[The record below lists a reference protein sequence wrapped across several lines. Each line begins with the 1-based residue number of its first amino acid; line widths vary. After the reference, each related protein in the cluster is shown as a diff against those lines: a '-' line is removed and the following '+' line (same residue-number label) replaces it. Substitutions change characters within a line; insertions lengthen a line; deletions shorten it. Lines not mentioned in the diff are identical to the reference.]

1 MSLGLRLTKV
11 QNLSTAIII
20 FSRHNSTR
28 LPGKALKLIH
38 GREMLGWVID
48 RARLVNN
55 DIPVIVATSSERQD
69 DQIAEFSQ
77 NNGAF
82 CFRGDLNNVLKRA
95 IDACKAFDIDV
106 FARVCGDRPFF
117 SPELTL
123 SGFRQIG
130 QNKAELV
137 SSQVNQCLPPG
148 LTTEI
153 IKLSALEKITKLSQN
168 EDDLEHITRFIYNH
182 KAAFDIKEFV
192 LHEPIKNWAKLVVDN
207 SHDLNRARWIA
218 LKLTKSYK
226 ASSCYKKILYYAEE
240 YDRSE

>member
-1 MSLGLRLTKV
+1 M
-11 QNLSTAIII
+11 QNFSTAIII

-55 DIPVIVATSSERQD
+55 NIPVIVATSSEPQD

-77 NNGAF
+77 SNGVF

-95 IDACKAFDIDV
+95 IDTCKEFKVDV

-123 SGFRQIG
+123 SGFRQIE

-153 IKLSALEKITKLSQN
+153 VRFSALEKIAKLSQN
-168 EDDLEHITRFIYNH
+168 KDDLEHITRFIYNH
-182 KAAFDIKEFV
+182 EDAFDIKEFV
-192 LHEPIKNWAKLVVDN
+192 LHEPIKNWTKLVVDN
-207 SHDLNRARWIA
+207 SHDLKRARRVA
-218 LKLTKSYK
+218 RKLAKHYN
-226 ASSCYKKILYYAEE
+226 ASCCYKKVLYYAQE